1 MLRAP
6 EFFQTTLAQQNSK
19 SSRPSLLRNLR
30 LPVPSL
36 LRHLLPERL
45 QRLRREKRKPNE
57 KEITM
62 NTTLAALIV
71 FGCLVGAVLLGRALR
86 RLLPE
91 DHLTADSRDTIK
103 LAMGLVATMT
113 ALVLGLLVS
122 SAKGAYDTKRS
133 EVIQMAAKVAFLDRL
148 LSLYGPE
155 AAEARAGFH
164 EAVQEAV
171 RQMWPDEAG
180 VSAHLA
186 PNTQSWNVVYI
197 AVQNLSPHDD
207 TQRKLKEQAITLATE
222 LGQLRSL
229 LAAQAA
235 ASISIP
241 MLIILVSSLVVIF
254 LGFSVLAPPNATVIL
269 ALMIAALA
277 VAGAIFLILEL
288 DQPFAGLI
296 RISSEPMLNALSQ
309 LAK

>member
-1 MLRAP
+1 
-6 EFFQTTLAQQNSK
+6 
-19 SSRPSLLRNLR
+19 
-30 LPVPSL
+30 
-36 LRHLLPERL
+36 
-45 QRLRREKRKPNE
+45 
-57 KEITM
+57 
-62 NTTLAALIV
+62 
-71 FGCLVGAVLLGRALR
+71 VLLGRALR

-113 ALVLGLLVS
+113 ALVLRLLVS

-148 LSLYGPE
+148 FSLYGPE
-155 AAEARAGFH
+155 AAEARAGFR
-164 EAVQEAV
+164 EAVEEAV
-171 RQMWPDEAG
+171 RQMWPDEAS
-180 VSAHLA
+180 VPAHLA
-186 PNTQSWNVVYI
+186 PDTQAGNVVYV

-207 TQRKLKEQAITLATE
+207 TQRKLKEQAITLASE

-229 LAAQAA
+229 LAAQSV
-235 ASISIP
+235 ASISKP
-241 MLIILVSSLVVIF
+241 MLIILVSWLVVIF
-254 LGFSVLAPPNATVIL
+254 LGFSVLAPPNPTVIL
-269 ALMIAALA
+269 ALMISALA

-296 RISSEPMLNALSQ
+296 RISSEPMLNALHE